1 LSVLFIARTQPI
13 CTAPGCSCPVGL
25 IQSLKQAG
33 LIAEYKGI
41 FVKTAISSKRR
52 FRQNDGIQAR
62 FSLDLSAQCV
72 DCRGIA
78 GVLPGYCRKIDGR
91 LPGGCQ
97 GVAGGL
103 PGSCWDS
110 STCELR
116 YRWHQSSKPDSRS
129 RSLPARRS
137 ESTAYSPA
145 MMRLW
150 SSTTRAVSTS
160 GNCLMRCSRACMSTD
175 WLLRAPVSA
184 ALSLTLVSTLVS
196 TLRRSLLNEVTTPAE
211 ELRFSGGEWLE
222 FGPILFTALMLPCYG
237 LLAFLPCRH
246 CLKRRRLCLL
256 NLG

>member
-1 LSVLFIARTQPI
+1 MPSTTGF
-13 CTAPGCSCPVGL
+13 
-25 IQSLKQAG
+25 
-33 LIAEYKGI
+33 
-41 FVKTAISSKRR
+41 SSKRR

-72 DCRGIA
+72 DCRGI
-78 GVLPGYCRKIDGR
+78 VER
-91 LPGGCQ
+91 LTGDCQ
-97 GVAGGL
+97 RVAERL
-103 PGSCWDS
+103 PGSCRDS

-184 ALSLTLVSTLVS
+184 ALSLTLVSTL
-196 TLRRSLLNEVTTPAE
+196 RRSLLNEVTTPAE